1 MHSAMRLFLLVYF
14 VYFVDSCLSQV
25 QTCNL
30 LDSEHFALEDG

>member
-1 MHSAMRLFLLVYF
+1 MHSAMRLFLL

-30 LDSEHFALEDG
+30 PDSGHFALEDG